1 MAVGTQ
7 RSGQAGA
14 KGGSSLA
21 PKRVAEPPAAHRE
34 TFLEMLWRIVKK
46 VVKYVIRAVG
56 VQR

>member
-1 MAVGTQ
+1 VGTK

-14 KGGSSLA
+14 RTGSWLT

-34 TFLEMLWRIVKK
+34 TFLEMLWRIVKQ
-46 VVKYVIRAVG
+46 VVKNVVRAVG